1 MLPNQFI
8 VHTQDQDCG
17 SPLSNKERLMV
28 SVECFKISEAAI
40 AAPAAHKNA
49 SEGSL
54 AVCSSIARATG
65 PSLRSLELVI
75 Q

>member
-1 MLPNQFI
+1 MLINQFI
-8 VHTQDQDCG
+8 VHTEDQDCG
-17 SPLSNKERLMV
+17 SPLSNKERLMLW
-28 SVECFKISEAAI
+28 SIFKIREAAI
-40 AAPAAHKNA
+40 DAPAAHKKA

-65 PSLRSLELVI
+65 PSLCSLELVI

>member
-1 MLPNQFI
+1 MLLNQFI
-8 VHTQDQDCG
+8 VHTQNQDCG

-28 SVECFKISEAAI
+28 SAEYFKISEAAI
-40 AAPAAHKNA
+40 GAPAAHKNE

-54 AVCSSIARATG
+54 AVCSSIARATE
-65 PSLRSLELVI
+65 PSLCSLELVI